1 MKKFIG
7 GICLLLAFSS
17 FAQTSVNGL
26 WHSSFVIMGQP
37 FLMDLEVAMD
47 TNEAFLINP
56 ELSGSPKLPCSDVVY
71 NNQELSFGLSQA
83 ELKFK
88 GTYFE
93 KGDSLVGMM
102 TQSGLEW
109 TVVFGRNIVQKAVV
123 SRPQTPHAPF
133 PYKTEEVEFVN
144 KSDGTTVFGTFTF
157 PINLAVDYPIVIFAS
172 GSGPQDRNCNIF
184 EHQSFWV
191 LADMLARQGIASFRF
206 DDRGTGKSKASYAAA
221 DLNDFASDVVAS
233 IDYISTQSSF
243 KGHSIGL
250 MGHSEGGM
258 HILLA
263 QNQRKKQVKFMV
275 FLASI
280 GLSGKE
286 TLIQQQYEI
295 PLKNGM
301 DETYAQWNKAVFE
314 GITERVIAE
323 KDQAKCAANLQTFLH
338 DMAMKAPVG
347 TLDTSATG
355 IEAFVKTTADLM
367 NNDWG
372 RQFLTFNAGDYLKKL
387 NLPVLAVFGS
397 EDAQVN
403 PISNSEAF
411 KRMFTEKQLAQSQIE
426 ILPGLNHLLQTC
438 KKCDIMEYGD
448 LTETM
453 SPLVFSKLVP
463 FIHHL

>member
-1 MKKFIG
+1 
-7 GICLLLAFSS
+7 
-17 FAQTSVNGL
+17 
-26 WHSSFVIMGQP
+26 
-37 FLMDLEVAMD
+37 
-47 TNEAFLINP
+47 
-56 ELSGSPKLPCSDVVY
+56 
-71 NNQELSFGLSQA
+71 
-83 ELKFK
+83 
-88 GTYFE
+88 
-93 KGDSLVGMM
+93 
-102 TQSGLEW
+102 
-109 TVVFGRNIVQKAVV
+109 
-123 SRPQTPHAPF
+123 
-133 PYKTEEVEFVN
+133 
-144 KSDGTTVFGTFTF
+144 
-157 PINLAVDYPIVIFAS
+157 
-172 GSGPQDRNCNIF
+172 
-184 EHQSFWV
+184 V

-206 DDRGTGKSKASYAAA
+206 DDRGTGKSKASYAVA

-233 IDYISTQSSF
+233 IDYFSNQSSF

-301 DETYAQWNKAVFE
+301 DETYAKWNKAVFE
-314 GITERVIAE
+314 GLTERVIAE
-323 KDQAKCAANLQTFLH
+323 KDQAKCAANLQTFLN
-338 DMAMKAPVG
+338 DMVMKAPVG

-355 IEAFVKTTADLM
+355 IEAFIKTTTNLM

-372 RQFLTFNAGDYLKKL
+372 RQFLVFNAGDYLKKL

-426 ILPGLNHLLQTC
+426 VLPGLNHLLQTC
-438 KKCDIMEYGD
+438 KKCDVMEYGD